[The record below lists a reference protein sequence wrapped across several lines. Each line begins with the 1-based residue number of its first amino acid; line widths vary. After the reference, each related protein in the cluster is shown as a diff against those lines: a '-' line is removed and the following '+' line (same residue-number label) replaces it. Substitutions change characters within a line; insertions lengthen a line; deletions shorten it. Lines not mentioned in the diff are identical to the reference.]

1 VLPPL
6 HTNTDC
12 QSAIPSSITVKNCS
26 LSILTLSHFQAS
38 RLSQEHQKRK
48 LFIYDVGCDGDVSES
63 KRRKT
68 NPHTGLGPGVAANR
82 LEAFV
87 NVFYKGDLEPRPEA
101 QADDVL
107 VVLCKVDSQSTL
119 RHHSLD
125 KVRQL
130 LRPLLSKRHT
140 TVAIG
145 TVEPVG
151 EESMMRFR
159 RFRRALGSRMEDKVS
174 PLAGVCDS

>member
-1 VLPPL
+1 M
-6 HTNTDC
+6 
-12 QSAIPSSITVKNCS
+12 
-26 LSILTLSHFQAS
+26 
-38 RLSQEHQKRK
+38 
-48 LFIYDVGCDGDVSES
+48 
-63 KRRKT
+63 
-68 NPHTGLGPGVAANR
+68 
-82 LEAFV
+82 

-107 VVLCKVDSQSTL
+107 VVLCKVDSQSTVK
-119 RHHSLD
+119 HNSLE

-140 TVAIG
+140 IIPIG

-151 EESMMRFR
+151 EESMMPFR
-159 RFRRALGSRMEDKVS
+159 RFRRALGSRIEDKVS

>member
-1 VLPPL
+1 V
-6 HTNTDC
+6 
-12 QSAIPSSITVKNCS
+12 A
-26 LSILTLSHFQAS
+26 
-38 RLSQEHQKRK
+38 
-48 LFIYDVGCDGDVSES
+48 CDGDVSDS

-68 NPHTGLGPGVAANR
+68 NPHTGLGPGVADAR
-82 LEAFV
+82 FEAFV

-107 VVLCKVDSQSTL
+107 AVLCKIDSQSSL
-119 RHHSLD
+119 KNNSLD
-125 KVRQL
+125 KARSL

-140 TVAIG
+140 SVAIG

-159 RFRRALGSRMEDKVS
+159 RFRRALGSRIENKAAAS
-174 PLAGVCDS
+174 ASLSS